1 MFNFANDWTRTG
13 TSGVGSERST
23 NWATTTAPI
32 VHLLSFKELLIFKN
46 RNPLIELTVID
57 RSKNL
62 CQSYFIFCAKY
73 KNYFSKKFSTKM
85 DRRPLLKVCL
95 PKAST
100 GPLEAAWGLRPPEI
114 LSKLFVID
122 WPLLT
127 VDTFWS
133 NFLHILK
140 PFLKHFCIQLLT
152 LYFLRPGP
160 LRSWTS
166 TRCTLHSSSSDEAL
180 NWGKVFITA

>member
-13 TSGVGSERST
+13 TSGVGSGRST

-46 RNPLIELTVID
+46 RNPLTELTVID

-62 CQSYFIFCAKY
+62 CQTYFIFCAKY

-133 NFLHILK
+133 IIFQSEQCDEIR
-140 PFLKHFCIQLLT
+140 
-152 LYFLRPGP
+152 YFV
-160 LRSWTS
+160 
-166 TRCTLHSSSSDEAL
+166 
-180 NWGKVFITA
+180 KV